1 MAEQNKEWRV
11 YIIGDLRTWAN
22 PQEYEERSKL
32 ERFDN
37 FEDAKKRFNELRN
50 LPYNSEKALNYEGE
64 PSARL
69 TMGVE
74 REHAAFDIL
83 HVRAGENVLVDDFT
97 RSPLSTDSAL
107 QTILRKTAA
116 EIGFD
121 KALSHPTLE
130 NGKRGKSEF
139 VPFDK
144 WAAENTQ
151 YNLTG
156 GKKAMEHATKF
167 EVSSISK
174 IENGSSTKALASV
187 IVNGEL
193 AVRGIKVM
201 EGENGAFVAMPSKML
216 NPEKPKQT
224 EKKDAPAPKR
234 SRR

>member
-69 TMGVE
+69 TMGVD

-151 YNLTG
+151 FNLTG
-156 GKKAMEHATKF
+156 GKKTMEHATKF

-201 EGENGAFVAMPSKML
+201 EGEKGAFVAMPSKML